1 MQILKLFYKTMN
13 KSNFETM
20 TRNQDMI
27 KLNSKFRVP
36 MDTYL
41 DIIEESK
48 RGTTGNDLCA
58 KHKVSYSTITR
69 IRDHARK
76 TGLLEM
82 TEKHIKLAE
91 TRKKMRKAK
100 QAAIM
105 REAKRQRTEQKTEAK
120 TTTTTTT
127 TAKETGE
134 KGFIKV
140 NFKGTEIH
148 VEKTGTIFVTSEGII
163 VK

>member
-1 MQILKLFYKTMN
+1 MN

-41 DIIEESK
+41 DIVEESK
-48 RGTTGNDLCA
+48 KGTTGNDLCA

-82 TEKHIKLAE
+82 TDKHIKLAE

-100 QAAIM
+100 HAAIM
-105 REAKRQRTEQKTEAK
+105 REAKKQRMEQKTEVK
-120 TTTTTTT
+120 PTT
-127 TAKETGE
+127 TAMKETGE
-134 KGFIKV
+134 RGFIKV

>member
-1 MQILKLFYKTMN
+1 MKILKYFFKTQN
-13 KSNFETM
+13 DTNFEIM
-20 TRNQDMI
+20 TRNHDII

-41 DIIEESK
+41 DIVEESK
-48 RGTTGNDLCA
+48 RGTTGNELCA

-76 TGLLEM
+76 NGLLEM
-82 TEKHIKLAE
+82 TEKHVKLAE
-91 TRKKMRKAK
+91 TRKKLRRAK
-100 QAAIM
+100 QAAMM
-105 REAKRQRTEQKTEAK
+105 REAKRQRTEQKMEVRPTPTAPK
-120 TTTTTTT
+120 TV
-127 TAKETGE
+127 EVE
-134 KGFIKV
+134 KDFVKV

>member
-76 TGLLEM
+76 NGLLEM
-82 TEKHIKLAE
+82 TDKHVKLAE

-105 REAKRQRTEQKTEAK
+105 REAKRQRMEQKTEVK
-120 TTTTTTT
+120 PT
-127 TAKETGE
+127 TAVKETGE

>member
-1 MQILKLFYKTMN
+1 MT
-13 KSNFETM
+13 NFETM

-27 KLNSKFRVP
+27 KLNSKFKVP

-41 DIIEESK
+41 DIVEETK
-48 RGTTGNDLCA
+48 KGTKGEVLCA
-58 KHKVSYSTITR
+58 KHKVSYSTVAR
-69 IRDHARK
+69 VRDHARK

-82 TEKHIKLAE
+82 TPKHVKMNE
-91 TRKKMRKAK
+91 TRKKARRAKKA
-100 QAAIM
+100 AM
-105 REAKRQRTEQKTEAK
+105 TREAKKETKTKTVEVRTER
-120 TTTTTTT
+120 TTTRT
-127 TAKETGE
+127 TGE
-134 KGFIKV
+134 MEFVKV